1 MSTTTLTCPHCNSA
15 NRVPTERLGDGPKCG
30 KCKQQLFQGKP
41 LELNEANVDTV
52 LVNTGIPLL
61 VDCWAPWCGPC
72 KSFAPVFEAAAQ
84 QLEPRLRFA
93 KLNTENEQHI
103 AGQWRIQS
111 IPTLILFRDGQEAAR
126 QSGAMPLNQLKQ
138 WLLQQG
144 V

>member
-1 MSTTTLTCPHCNSA
+1 M
-15 NRVPTERLGDGPKCG
+15 
-30 KCKQQLFQGKP
+30 
-41 LELNEANVDTV
+41 
-52 LVNTGIPLL
+52 
-61 VDCWAPWCGPC
+61 
-72 KSFAPVFEAAAQ
+72 AAAQ

-103 AGQWRIQS
+103 AGQWGIQS

-126 QSGAMPLNQLKQ
+126 LSGAMPLNQLKQ